1 MAKFVIKRDGAKEPF
16 DVEKLR
22 GSIRVNAHEAAL
34 SAVEERINDLVDRI
48 SSVIIRDLEDK
59 KEINSVE
66 IKEKI
71 LSELDIVDPTVAKAW
86 KRYDQK
92 KGKV

>member
-1 MAKFVIKRDGAKEPF
+1 MDKFVIKRGGAKEPF

-22 GSIRVNAHEAAL
+22 GSIRVNAQEAVLDA
-34 SAVEERINDLVDRI
+34 AGERINDLVDRI
-48 SSVIIRDLEDK
+48 SSVVIRGLESK
-59 KEINSVE
+59 KEIGSVE

-71 LSELDIVDPTVAKAW
+71 LSELDIIDPAVAKAW
-86 KRYDQK
+86 KRYDRK

>member
-1 MAKFVIKRDGAKEPF
+1 MATFVIKRGGVKEPF

-34 SAVEERINDLVDRI
+34 EAAEERINDLVDRI
-48 SSVIIRDLEDK
+48 SSVVIRDLEGK
-59 KEINSVE
+59 KEISSVE

-71 LSELDIVDPTVAKAW
+71 LSELDIVDPAVAKAW
-86 KRYDQK
+86 KRYDRE
-92 KGKV
+92 KGKI